1 MSDLIALAAAI
12 GLLIGNA
19 FFVGAEFALVSARPE
34 QLAPLAAPGGRRARK
49 TLQASRELSLM
60 MSGAQFGI
68 TVCSLGLGA
77 VGEPAVAHLLEGP
90 LEAAGLPEA
99 LLHPLAFTVALI
111 LVVSLHM
118 VLGEM
123 VPKNIA
129 LAGPVRSA
137 LLLGPPLLA
146 IVTALRPL
154 MAFLNG
160 LSNLVLRRL
169 LKVETQDEAGSTFTA
184 DQVADLIDESHRE
197 GLVDDDERELLR
209 GTVGLRARTAADVL
223 LPLESLV
230 TISGNETIGQLEDL
244 TAGTGYS
251 RFPVVADGG
260 PRGYV
265 HVKDLITAGADPDSQ
280 VPPGS
285 VRPLGRVA
293 AGQPLAD
300 VLTQMQARGAHLAAV
315 ADADQRMLG
324 VVALEDV
331 LEELVG
337 QVTDATHHWRTHRP
351 GSG

>member
-1 MSDLIALAAAI
+1 MSDLLALAAAI

-34 QLAPLAAPGGRRARK
+34 QLAPLAADGGRRARR
-49 TLQASRELSLM
+49 TLQASRQLSLM
-60 MSGAQFGI
+60 MSGAQLGI
-68 TVCSLGLGA
+68 TICSLGLGA

-90 LEAAGLPEA
+90 LEAAGLPDA
-99 LLHPLAFTVALI
+99 LLHPIAFTVALI
-111 LVVSLHM
+111 LVVGLHM

-146 IVTALRPL
+146 IVTAMRPL
-154 MAFLNG
+154 ISTLNG

-169 LKVETQDEAGSTFTA
+169 LKVEPQDEAGSSFTA
-184 DQVADLIDESHRE
+184 GQVGDLIDESHRE
-197 GLVDDDERELLR
+197 GLVDDDERELLS

-230 TISGNETIGQLEDL
+230 TVVGIETVGELEDL
-244 TAGTGYS
+244 SARTGYS

-260 PRGYV
+260 LRGYV
-265 HVKDLITAGADPDSQ
+265 HVKDLITGGQGAQESLSPDI
-280 VPPGS
+280 
-285 VRPLGRVA
+285 VRPLPRVVV
-293 AGQPLAD
+293 GQPLAD

-315 ADADQRMLG
+315 TGGSHRTLG

-337 QVTDATHHWRTHRP
+337 QVNDATHRRQTHGPRN
-351 GSG
+351 G